1 MLVTRTRAVRWRRS
15 LRAQLLAAAL
25 AASPIAALQAQS
37 AALPVLHSGGRTD
50 VLVHSPLLDDPAT
63 ANRLLGGLV
72 QSCRGALPIS
82 SGDSASV
89 AGLSLP
95 AAAAVAN
102 HASSTVTLSLLPVDA
117 LQPSCNKNPV
127 LGTLAASRG
136 LRITFDTTRAEDRSV
151 TAARVLRNG
160 SEVEPLAVQRLPIV
174 RLGTGGLVQTTQ
186 TWVRLTLPLDAF
198 AFPPSGDDPG
208 FEVFVET
215 GAAGAVDRVR
225 VPGSTVRALWRQ
237 LLPSRAAALSG
248 SSVPALLLPEPAD
261 AKLRQADEQYRRGEA
276 AAAAQ
281 ALSARLQEDGAELT
295 RRDKRYANAAA
306 ALSFEA
312 LGDRR
317 AANVLLADLVQ
328 LEPCFAFG
336 AGAPPASVDAL
347 RALQRPAARCSARS
361 SIRTAAQSLL
371 LPGFGRPMEP
381 GRLLTRSL
389 VAASVLATSVMAFQ
403 HNEDAKSSYDAYVRW
418 RYYPDVTGT
427 GNPAVDLY
435 NQAESSR
442 QSALSMYRLSA
453 AIYLGQAAYAVWAE
467 RRHAAK
473 LNEVNSYGRAP
484 REARLAPVGRDG
496 ALGLAFTL
504 TW

>member
-1 MLVTRTRAVRWRRS
+1 M
-15 LRAQLLAAAL
+15 LRAPLLAAAL
-25 AASPIAALQAQS
+25 LCMPYGMLMAQGGT
-37 AALPVLHSGGRTD
+37 LPVLHSGGRTD
-50 VLVHSPLLDDPAT
+50 VLIHSSLLDDAAA

-72 QSCRGALPIS
+72 QSCRAALPIS
-82 SGDSASV
+82 AGDSASV
-89 AGLSLP
+89 AQLALPP
-95 AAAAVAN
+95 AAAVP
-102 HASSTVTLSLLPVDA
+102 SQGSTITLSLLPVDA
-117 LQPSCNKNPV
+117 LQPSCDKNPV

-136 LRITFDTTRAEDRSV
+136 LRITFDTSRAEARSV
-151 TAARVLRNG
+151 TTARVLRNG
-160 SEVEPLAVQRLPIV
+160 SEVEPLAVQRLPIL
-174 RLGTGGLVQTTQ
+174 RLGASGLVQTSQ

-208 FEVFVET
+208 FEVFIET
-215 GAAGAVDRVR
+215 GTGGAVDRVR
-225 VPGSTVRALWRQ
+225 VPGSTVRAVWRQ
-237 LLPSRAAALSG
+237 LLPSRAATLRG
-248 SSVPALLLPEPAD
+248 SAMPALELPAPDD
-261 AKLRQADEQYRRGEA
+261 ATLRQADEAFRRGDA
-276 AAAAQ
+276 AAAVQ
-281 ALSARLQEDGAELT
+281 ALSTRLRADDGLT
-295 RRDKRYANAAA
+295 RGDRRYAHAAG
-306 ALSFEA
+306 ALAFEA

-336 AGAPPASVDAL
+336 PGAPAATVEAL

-361 SIRTAAQSLL
+361 SLRTAAQSLL

-389 VAASVLATSVMAFQ
+389 IGASVLVTSALAFQ
-403 HNEDAKSSYDAYVRW
+403 HNEDAKSSYDSYLRW
-418 RYYPDVTGT
+418 RYYPDVTGA

-453 AIYLGQAAYAVWAE
+453 ALYLGQAAYAVWAE
-467 RRHAAK
+467 RRHGAR

-484 REARLAPVGRDG
+484 RQARLVPVGRDG
-496 ALGLAFTL
+496 SLGLAFTL